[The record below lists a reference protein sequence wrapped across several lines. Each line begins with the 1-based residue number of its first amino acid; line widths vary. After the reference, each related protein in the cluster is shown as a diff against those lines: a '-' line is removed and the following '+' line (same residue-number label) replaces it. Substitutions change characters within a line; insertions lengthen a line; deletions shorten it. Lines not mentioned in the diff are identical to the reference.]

1 MLFLLG
7 VSFAYFLVMPIALK
21 FLIGIGFSQLQA
33 TPYLSVNLYVSF
45 LLKMIVGFGL
55 AFQLPIILYLLQRA
69 GIVSE
74 QQLKAF
80 RKYFIVLAFVV
91 GAFIAPDATTQVL
104 MAIPLILLYEI
115 SLILGKLGRRKKET
129 SIEPVKENV

>member
-1 MLFLLG
+1 
-7 VSFAYFLVMPIALK
+7 
-21 FLIGIGFSQLQA
+21 
-33 TPYLSVNLYVSF
+33 
-45 LLKMIVGFGL
+45 MIVGFGL
-55 AFQLPIILYLLQRA
+55 AFQLPIVLYLLQRA

-104 MAIPLILLYEI
+104 MAIPLVLLYEI
-115 SLILGKLGRRKKET
+115 SLIFGKLGRRKKET